1 MKKTLVLILL
11 ILVCCIRPL
20 EAKTFKV
27 ASYNVENIF
36 DLTNNGT
43 EYTEYIPNTGYGWK
57 ESTFEIKIANIAE
70 VIRDIGADVV
80 ALQEIESKIALV
92 LLRDKLKAM
101 NADYPY
107 YEIADG
113 KDTVVKCALLSKF
126 PIIEKDEIQV
136 DDEFARN
143 ILKVTLDIDG
153 CRLTLFVNHWKS
165 KGGPE
170 SMRVPYAKALK
181 KQIDELEDDEDFI
194 LIGDLNSN
202 YNEWETF
209 RDSLQL
215 NDTDG
220 NTGINHVLKTV
231 IGSQLVDES
240 TLTKQTGNEYLYNL
254 WLEVDSKRRWSHN
267 FFGSKNSLDNI
278 IVSKS
283 LYDDRGVSYVDNSFD
298 KFDPDYLFKG
308 NAVYRWQMAK
318 GGKGKHLGEGYS
330 DHFPIFAS
338 FSTEPFHFETYH
350 TYDKEIPELR
360 LEKKRIFNLYTS
372 RIRNVNYLIE
382 SCVVIYKHEDNAIIK
397 QENGRAVFV
406 YKARQ
411 KLEYGK
417 VYDLTVKELYDYHGL
432 REITTIGDI
441 REVGQADKP
450 ALLLLN
456 DPSANFSEP
465 TFQNEVISQ
474 VEGIYKRGYFYYGNK
489 RKIKLYFKDKELG
502 PENDTRVLLKHVRI
516 GCHRYP
522 EIVIEKSGQIDKSYK
537 GSSLPN

>member
-143 ILKVTLDIDG
+143 ILKVTIDIDG
-153 CRLTLFVNHWKS
+153 MRLTVFVNHWKS
-165 KGGPE
+165 KRDPE
-170 SMRVPYAKALK
+170 SMRLPYARALK
-181 KQIDELEDDEDFI
+181 KQIDKLEDDADFI
-194 LIGDLNSN
+194 LIGDFNSD
-202 YNEWETF
+202 YHEWQSF
-209 RDSLQL
+209 RDSVRL

-220 NTGINHVLKTV
+220 ITGINHILKTV
-231 IGSQLVDES
+231 MGAQLVDES
-240 TLTKQTGNEYLYNL
+240 TLTKQSGNEYLYNL
-254 WLEVDSKRRWSHN
+254 WLEVGSKRRWSHN
-267 FFGSKNSLDNI
+267 FFGSKNSLDHI
-278 IVSKS
+278 IVSKA
-283 LYDDRGVSYVDNSFD
+283 LYDDRGISYVDNSFD
-298 KFDPDYLFKG
+298 KFDPDYLFKES
-308 NAVYRWQMAK
+308 AVYRWQRAK

-330 DHFPIFAS
+330 DHLPIFAS
-338 FSTEPFHFETYH
+338 FSTEPFHFKAYH
-350 TYDKEIPELR
+350 TYAKDVPELR
-360 LEKKRIFNLYTS
+360 LETKRISDLYTS
-372 RIRNVNYLIE
+372 RIGNVNYHLQ

-397 QENGRAVFV
+397 QKNGRAIFV
-406 YKARQ
+406 YRAGRD
-411 KLEYGK
+411 LEYGK
-417 VYDLTVKELYDYHGL
+417 AYDLMVTELYDYHGL
-432 REITTIGDI
+432 REITTIGNI
-441 REVGQADKP
+441 KKVGQADNP
-450 ALLLLN
+450 APYLLDN
-456 DPSANFSEP
+456 PSADFSAP
-465 TFQNEVISQ
+465 DLQNEVISKD
-474 VEGIYKRGYFYYGNK
+474 EGVYKGGYFYYGSG
-489 RKIKLYFKDKELG
+489 RKIKLYFTDNGLR
-502 PENDTRVLLKHVRI
+502 PQNNSRIRLKQVRI
-516 GCHRYP
+516 GYHRYP
-522 EIVIEKSGQIDKSYK
+522 QIVIEEYGQIEKSD
-537 GSSLPN
+537 